1 MAVILDRESTISM
14 FSVLSCGHGSSSHLV
29 HVDNNHLS
37 FHSALWFAIGFK
49 LYKISLPMY
58 LNSTEDF

>member
-1 MAVILDRESTISM
+1 M
-14 FSVLSCGHGSSSHLV
+14 FSVLSCGHGSHLV

-37 FHSALWFAIGFK
+37 FYSALWFAIGFK
-49 LYKISLPMY
+49 LYKISLPMH

>member
-14 FSVLSCGHGSSSHLV
+14 FSVLSCGHGPHLV
-29 HVDNNHLS
+29 HVDSNHLS
-37 FHSALWFAIGFK
+37 SHSALWFAIGFK

>member
-1 MAVILDRESTISM
+1 MAVILDRANTISM
-14 FSVLSCGHGSSSHLV
+14 FSVLSCGHGSHLV

-37 FHSALWFAIGFK
+37 FYSALWFDIGFK

>member
-1 MAVILDRESTISM
+1 MAVIWDRVSTVSL
-14 FSVLSCGHGSSSHLV
+14 FSVLSCGHGSHLV

-37 FHSALWFAIGFK
+37 FYSALWFAIAFK